1 MSFILLIIFNCS
13 DQVLA
18 TREKRQAK
26 SREKAVQSVRE
37 TAQAREK
44 WKSAKDIA
52 KKHAIGLQ
60 TQLSRTFSRKR
71 SKTDL
76 KSFVLGRHGD
86 SSLPP
91 LPLQGTS
98 SVSQQTSS
106 KGKKK
111 EKSNLVNIINDIEQD
126 PNSHEGFNLEIG
138 DKNIKKHAPRGKQLH
153 TQSQIFKYAYG
164 QIEKEKALQEQNK
177 NLTFSGVISMAS
189 DIEIRKRP
197 TIEVAFKDLTLT
209 LKGKNKHLMRCVTGK
224 ISPGRVSAVMG
235 PSGAGKTTFLSALA
249 GKVTGC
255 TMSGM
260 VLINGKV
267 ESIYSYK
274 KIIGFVPQDDI
285 VHGNLTVEEN
295 LWFSARCRYST
306 IRSSIQDYCVFNLNP
321 LNFIW
326 EASE

>member
-1 MSFILLIIFNCS
+1 MQAGLSFLLVIIYNCS

-44 WKSAKDIA
+44 WKSARDIA

-60 TQLSRTFSRKR
+60 TQLSRTFSRR
-71 SKTDL
+71 
-76 KSFVLGRHGD
+76 KSSSRAAFGLGRGGSD
-86 SSLPP
+86 SLPP
-91 LPLQGTS
+91 MPPQG
-98 SVSQQTSS
+98 VAGPS

-111 EKSNLVNIINDIEQD
+111 EKNTLTNMIHAIEAD
-126 PNSHEGFNLEIG
+126 PDSHEGFNLEIG
-138 DKNIKKHAPRGKQLH
+138 DKNIKKQAPKGKQLH

-189 DIEIRKRP
+189 DTETRKRP
-197 TIEVAFKDLTLT
+197 TVEVAFKDLTLT

-249 GKVTGC
+249 GKVRGC
-255 TMSGM
+255 TMSGLI
-260 VLINGKV
+260 LINGKV
-267 ESIYSYK
+267 ESIHSYK

-295 LWFSARCRYST
+295 LWFSARCRYTLFGSILHT
-306 IRSSIQDYCVFNLNP
+306 CFHISLCFIRYYTS
-321 LNFIW
+321 
-326 EASE
+326 